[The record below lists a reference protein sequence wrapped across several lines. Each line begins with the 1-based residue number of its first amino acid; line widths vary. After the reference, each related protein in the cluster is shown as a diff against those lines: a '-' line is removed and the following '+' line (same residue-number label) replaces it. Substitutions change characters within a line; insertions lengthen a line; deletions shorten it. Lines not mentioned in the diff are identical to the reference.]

1 MAAAAVAT
9 AAALAVADETGIDT
23 GAPRAKELK
32 MWRSALLQWQQ
43 NLVTRLER
51 ALGRELVVADLD
63 CIVWNAAAE
72 ALTVAA
78 PPLLG
83 ELRSRNLISNVF
95 RSRNVGRREVE
106 GTHER

>member
-1 MAAAAVAT
+1 VAA
-9 AAALAVADETGIDT
+9 AVADETGIET
-23 GAPRAKELK
+23 GAPRAIELK

-63 CIVWNAAAE
+63 CISWNAATE
-72 ALTVAA
+72 ALTVEA

-95 RSRNVGRREVE
+95 RSRNPGR
-106 GTHER
+106 

>member
-1 MAAAAVAT
+1 MAAAAAT
-9 AAALAVADETGIDT
+9 AEAPAAADETGIDA
-23 GAPRAKELK
+23 GEALAKVLK

-63 CIVWNAAAE
+63 CIVWNPATE
-72 ALTVAA
+72 ALTVEA
-78 PPLLG
+78 PPLLH

-95 RSRNVGRREVE
+95 RSRHVGRQEVD
-106 GTHER
+106 GSHEP

>member
-1 MAAAAVAT
+1 
-9 AAALAVADETGIDT
+9 
-23 GAPRAKELK
+23 

-63 CIVWNAAAE
+63 CIAWNSATQ
-72 ALTVAA
+72 ALTVEA
-78 PPLLG
+78 PLLR

-95 RSRNVGRREVE
+95 RSRNVGRQEVD
-106 GTHER
+106 GSHEP